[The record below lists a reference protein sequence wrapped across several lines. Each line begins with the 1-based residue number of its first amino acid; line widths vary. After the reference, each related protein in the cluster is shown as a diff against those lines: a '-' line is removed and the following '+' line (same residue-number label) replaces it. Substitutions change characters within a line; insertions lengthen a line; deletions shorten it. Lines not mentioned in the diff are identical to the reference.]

1 MSDIADELGTVLEE
15 TNQQGLQEQGER
27 LANEEAQTHTLSS
40 SMNMYQGVL
49 NSSMYDVS
57 EEGPK
62 IIVYAH
68 SPGFEEGE
76 HGHGVLRGRNTKKR
90 YAHPEGT
97 SHRVAQSTDTK
108 TGIIPLKVESG
119 EYLPGPHYKDEGVV
133 EVALEHDN
141 MDMREDYPVNLN
153 TIPYDPGSLN
163 SHELQD
169 IIDSYDGDGDGS
181 IMREGL
187 I

>member
-1 MSDIADELGTVLEE
+1 MSDLADEIDTVLEE
-15 TNQQGLQEQGER
+15 ATQQGLQEQGER
-27 LANEEAQTHTLSS
+27 LANEEAEKHAISS
-40 SMNMYQGVL
+40 NMNIYQGIL
-49 NSSMYDVS
+49 NSSMHEVS
-57 EEGPK
+57 EEGPR

-76 HGHGVLRGRNTKKR
+76 RGHGTLRGRNTKNR

-97 SHRVAQSTDTK
+97 SHRVPQSTDAE
-108 TGIIPLKVESG
+108 TGIIPLRVEEG
-119 EYLPGPHYKDEGVV
+119 EDLPGPHYEGEGVV

-141 MDMREDYPVNLN
+141 LDMQEDYPVTLN

-163 SHELQD
+163 SPELEEV
-169 IIDSYDGDGDGS
+169 IDSYDGDDGD
-181 IMREGL
+181 IKRRGL